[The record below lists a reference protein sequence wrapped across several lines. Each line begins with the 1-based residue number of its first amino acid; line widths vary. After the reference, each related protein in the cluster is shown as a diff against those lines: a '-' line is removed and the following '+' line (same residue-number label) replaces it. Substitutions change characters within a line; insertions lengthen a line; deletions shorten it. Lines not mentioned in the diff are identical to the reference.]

1 MPPVDDAP
9 PHSAGSPTRQNHRP
23 IEQLPTSLFPYP
35 SKTLDLFRAPAP
47 RQVMSATR
55 KRILV
60 TGGARRVGRRFA
72 EHLSAA
78 GHAVVIHANSN
89 AAEADTLCNQL
100 RRTNPDVWTISADL
114 SDHTA
119 ACALIDQASQL
130 AGGPLSGLVNSASV
144 FDYDTPEAMKID
156 VFDLAMKV
164 NLRAP
169 ALLSERFA
177 AQADPARD
185 NCIIN
190 LLDQKLWNMNPD
202 FFSYT
207 LSKAALEAANTMLA
221 LALAPRVRVVGVAPG
236 LTLTSH
242 MLSDEKF
249 AELHRQS
256 PLGRSSTPQD
266 VAATVAFALDNRSI
280 TGTTLLVDGG
290 QHLMRFERDFSL
302 M

>member
-1 MPPVDDAP
+1 M
-9 PHSAGSPTRQNHRP
+9 T
-23 IEQLPTSLFPYP
+23 
-35 SKTLDLFRAPAP
+35 
-47 RQVMSATR
+47 ATR

-60 TGGARRVGRRFA
+60 TGGAKRVGRRLV

-89 AAEADTLCNQL
+89 AAEADALRDQL
-100 RRTNPDVWTISADL
+100 RRANPDVWTISADL

-119 ACALIDQASQL
+119 VCALVDQASQI
-130 AGGPLSGLVNSASV
+130 AGGPLSGLINSASI
-144 FDYDTPEAMKID
+144 FDYDTPEAMK
-156 VFDLAMKV
+156 VSAFDLAMAV

-207 LSKAALEAANTMLA
+207 LSKAGLLAATDMMA
-221 LALAPRVRVVGVAPG
+221 RAFAPAVRVNAVAPG
-236 LTLTSH
+236 LLLPSFDQTQ
-242 MLSDEKF
+242 
-249 AELHRQS
+249 AEFEEVASRN
-256 PLGRSSTPQD
+256 PMGRPIDLANLMS
-266 VAATVAFALDNRSI
+266 AASFLLDNTALTAQVI
-280 TGTTLLVDGG
+280 HLDNG
-290 QHLMRFERDFSL
+290 QRLEASARDVMFETRP
-302 M
+302 